1 MADGVA
7 CRVPL
12 EAALEIINRWAERI
26 VTVSETEIAAAM
38 RFYFSDTHNV
48 AEGAGAAPLAAL
60 LKERTAMER
69 RRVGLVLSGGNVD
82 REIYAR
88 VLDENL

>member
-1 MADGVA
+1 
-7 CRVPL
+7 
-12 EAALEIINRWAERI
+12 
-26 VTVSETEIAAAM
+26 
-38 RFYFSDTHNV
+38 
-48 AEGAGAAPLAAL
+48 
-60 LKERTAMER
+60 MER